1 MLYINVLNANVRKV
15 VLELLRYMPNTV
27 SLVVTFYAIFLMFFF
42 GIKVIASPENQAGN
56 LQYTVVSTILWFLA
70 ITVMQGIGWE
80 ITTEATRGTLEQLY
94 MSPVSAWRILVAR
107 TVGSIL
113 VYMVAMIIVLIA
125 AMWTSGQWLHIDLLT
140 LLPLFA
146 LLLFAMTGISL
157 MIAGL
162 AIILKQVQ
170 AFLQIIQF
178 AFFGLVAVPVT
189 MSPFLDLLPVVRG
202 SSMIRDAMT
211 KGMGL
216 FEFSGLDWGMF
227 TANSV
232 VYFVLGVFLYKLA
245 EQRAMNQGLL
255 GQY

>member
-1 MLYINVLNANVRKV
+1 MFYINVLVANIRKV
-15 VLELLRYMPNTV
+15 VIELVRYLPNTL
-27 SLVVTFYAIFLMFFF
+27 SLVITFYAVFLMFFL
-42 GIKVIASPENQAGN
+42 GIKVIASPETQAGN
-56 LQYTVVSTILWFLA
+56 IQYTVVSTVLWFLA

-94 MSPVSAWRILVAR
+94 MSPVRAWRILVAR

-113 VYMVAMIIVLIA
+113 VYVVAMIVVLIA
-125 AMWTSGQWLHIDLLT
+125 AMWTSGQWLHIDVVT

-157 MIAGL
+157 MIAGA

-170 AFLQIIQF
+170 ALLQIIQF

-189 MSPFLDLLPVVRG
+189 LSPLLDLLPIVRG
-202 SSMIRDAMT
+202 STMIRNAMT
-211 KGMGL
+211 DGIGL
-216 FEFSGLDWGMF
+216 FEFALMDWGLF
-227 TANSV
+227 ALNSV
-232 VYFVLGVFLYKLA
+232 IYFVLGVFLFKLA
-245 EQRAMNQGLL
+245 EQHAMNKGLL